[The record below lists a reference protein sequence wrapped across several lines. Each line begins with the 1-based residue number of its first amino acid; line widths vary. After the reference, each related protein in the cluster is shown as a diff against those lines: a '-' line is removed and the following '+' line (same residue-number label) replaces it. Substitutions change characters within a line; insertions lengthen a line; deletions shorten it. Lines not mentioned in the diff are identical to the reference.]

1 MPRRNDEE
9 QQGLDLT
16 AEEITLSCFRAYHFA
31 LGAADV
37 DFDTLSADEQDRWH
51 RTICLATMWLPTMEG
66 ATFQEC
72 CQRIIG
78 DWSQSDDILE
88 MQQSPYMREWEV
100 VLRHLNVLLDSDEI
114 GSVEDLERSWKDWT
128 PKRKVIGG

>member
-1 MPRRNDEE
+1 
-9 QQGLDLT
+9 
-16 AEEITLSCFRAYHFA
+16 
-31 LGAADV
+31 
-37 DFDTLSADEQDRWH
+37 
-51 RTICLATMWLPTMEG
+51 MWLPTMEG